1 MTIIGKIF
9 FAFAVILVYV
19 ITYVLGRT
27 NSVKALQKLIIISFG
42 FVFTIAIIFP
52 DNFLVYMKLILGV
65 EKPTD
70 GILYIFIV
78 FSTALFMLIFR
89 KFEELENKLTRI
101 VQNLSSIKNGDNE
114 NI

>member
-1 MTIIGKIF
+1 
-9 FAFAVILVYV
+9 
-19 ITYVLGRT
+19 
-27 NSVKALQKLIIISFG
+27 
-42 FVFTIAIIFP
+42 
-52 DNFLVYMKLILGV
+52 MKLILGV